1 MSQQRRD
8 PEVRAGGL
16 KLLKLYVYCVLLSIL
31 AAAFATAFATLAYW
45 VPEVVSFRWAS

>member
-31 AAAFATAFATLAYW
+31 AAAFATLPYW
-45 VPEVVSFRWAS
+45 VPEVVSFWWAS